1 MKQVEEAADILSER
15 PWTGSPLPNAATY
28 ATLCS
33 VTEDKNS
40 QGRKMDDNLPKLGD
54 LEREVMQLVWAGGPI
69 TAEVVRE
76 RLSRRLK
83 ESTVRTVLRRLED
96 KGYTTHTVD
105 GRTYV
110 YHAAE
115 PRGRVAAK
123 AVQRI
128 VDWFCN
134 GSVEEVLVGMVD
146 SAMLD
151 QRQLRLL
158 ADQVAKARAK
168 GGRK

>member
-1 MKQVEEAADILSER
+1 MDES
-15 PWTGSPLPNAATY
+15 LP
-28 ATLCS
+28 
-33 VTEDKNS
+33 D
-40 QGRKMDDNLPKLGD
+40 LGD
-54 LEREVMQLVWAGGPI
+54 LEREVMQLVWANAPI
-69 TAEVVRE
+69 TAEEVRE

-83 ESTVRTVLRRLED
+83 ESTVRTVLRRLEE

-110 YHAAE
+110 YRAAE

-146 SAMLD
+146 TAMLD
-151 QRQLRLL
+151 QRRLGVL
-158 ADQVAKARAK
+158 AEQVAKARAK
-168 GGRK
+168 ARGGRK

>member
-1 MKQVEEAADILSER
+1 
-15 PWTGSPLPNAATY
+15 
-28 ATLCS
+28 
-33 VTEDKNS
+33 
-40 QGRKMDDNLPKLGD
+40 MDDSLPELGD
-54 LEREVMQLVWAGGPI
+54 LEREVMQLVWANGPV
-69 TAEVVRE
+69 TAEAVRE
-76 RLSRRLK
+76 RLSRPH
-83 ESTVRTVLRRLED
+83 

-110 YHAAE
+110 YQAAE

-146 SAMLD
+146 TAMLD
-151 QRQLRLL
+151 QRQLRMLV
-158 ADQVAKARAK
+158 DQVAKAKAK

>member
-1 MKQVEEAADILSER
+1 
-15 PWTGSPLPNAATY
+15 
-28 ATLCS
+28 
-33 VTEDKNS
+33 
-40 QGRKMDDNLPKLGD
+40 MDDSLPELGD
-54 LEREVMQLVWAGGPI
+54 LEREVMQLVWAHGPV

-76 RLSRRLK
+76 RLSRPLK

-110 YHAAE
+110 YQAAE
-115 PRGRVAAK
+115 ARGRVAAK

-134 GSVEEVLVGMVD
+134 GSSKRCW
-146 SAMLD
+146 SAWWTAPCST
-151 QRQLRLL
+151 RSSCARSPTRSRE
-158 ADQVAKARAK
+158 AKAK
-168 GGRK
+168 GRKK